1 MNELDINFNFDL
13 DDFNINMD
21 LEDSINP
28 RILKATKKIQKNKFV
43 KSENAKTFW
52 NDCELE
58 KECRIHCIL
67 NGNFQF
73 FDMIFE
79 MFVKYDF
86 KVKKM
91 TISTLSLS
99 QDNIESMAV
108 LLENGYIDEL
118 NLIVS
123 DFFYSH
129 EKHSLVKFIY
139 EQLDID
145 NKFQF
150 AVAGT
155 HCKIITFETELGTK
169 FCFHGSANL
178 RSSNNIEQLCI
189 ENNDELYYFYDE
201 LHDKILNQYKTINK
215 SIIRGKLWQLTKD

>member
-1 MNELDINFNFDL
+1 MDELELNFNINLDL
-13 DDFNINMD
+13 DFNID
-21 LEDSINP
+21 LGDSLIEP
-28 RILKATKKIQKNKFV
+28 RILKATKTIQKESFV
-43 KSENAKTFW
+43 KSNNAKTFFQ
-52 NDCELE
+52 DIEL
-58 KECRIHCIL
+58 KKDCRIHCIL

-79 MFVKYDF
+79 MFVKYKI

-108 LLENGYIDEL
+108 LLENGFIDEL

-129 EKHSLVKFIY
+129 EKHQLIPFIY
-139 EQLDID
+139 QQLDID
-145 NKFQF
+145 NKFQL

-169 FCFHGSANL
+169 FCIHGSANL
-178 RSSNNIEQLCI
+178 RSSNNIEQVCI
-189 ENNDELYYFYDE
+189 ENNNELYYFYDE
-201 LHDKILNQYKTINK
+201 MHDKILNHYKTINK
-215 SIIRGKLWQLTKD
+215 PIRGKLWQIMKD

>member
-1 MNELDINFNFDL
+1 MNELEMNFDFNF
-13 DDFNINMD
+13 DDFNIDMN
-21 LEDSINP
+21 LEDTINP
-28 RILKATKKIQKNKFV
+28 RVLKATKKLQKNKFV
-43 KSENAKTFW
+43 KSANASTFW

-58 KECRIHCIL
+58 KDCRIHCIL

-79 MFVKYDF
+79 MFVKYDM

-108 LLENGYIDEL
+108 LIENGYIDEL

-129 EKHSLVKFIY
+129 ERHSLVKFIY

-145 NKFQF
+145 NKFQL

-155 HCKIITFETELGTK
+155 HCKIITFETESGTK
-169 FCFHGSANL
+169 FCIHGSANL
-178 RSSNNIEQLCI
+178 RSSNNIEQVCI

-201 LHDKILNQYKTINK
+201 MHDKILKHYKTINK
-215 SIIRGKLWQLTKD
+215 SIIRGKLWQVMKD